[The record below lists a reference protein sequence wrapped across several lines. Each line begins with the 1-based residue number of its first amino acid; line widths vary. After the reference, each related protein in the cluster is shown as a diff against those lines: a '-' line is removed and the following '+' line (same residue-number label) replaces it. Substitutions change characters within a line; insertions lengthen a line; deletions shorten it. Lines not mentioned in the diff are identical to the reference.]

1 MSDLGKERVMAG
13 IEQKGGV
20 SEQKQNAVLRNRE
33 RLALDGVSEVLSF
46 DETTVVLRT
55 LLGTL
60 TVEGEGLRVTK
71 LLLDCGEVNIEGK
84 IAALF
89 YEERTERS
97 RGGLFRKLGG

>member
-1 MSDLGKERVMAG
+1 MAG
-13 IEQKGGV
+13 TEQKGSTG
-20 SEQKQNAVLRNRE
+20 ERKQNAVLRNRE

-46 DETTVVLRT
+46 DDASVVLRT

-84 IAALF
+84 ISALV
-89 YEERTERS
+89 YDERTERS
-97 RGGLFRKLGG
+97 RGGFFRRFGG